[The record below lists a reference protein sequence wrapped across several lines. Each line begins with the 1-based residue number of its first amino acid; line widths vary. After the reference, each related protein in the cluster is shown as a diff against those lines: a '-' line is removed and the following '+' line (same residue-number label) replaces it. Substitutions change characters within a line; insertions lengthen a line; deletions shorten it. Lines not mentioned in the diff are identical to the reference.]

1 MTNSAKKVGKERK
14 DMPKINELNNYIST
28 ITNNFNN
35 TILKIKDIK
44 YHYYLDKLL
53 TTEFNNLKEKDKELI
68 LEELINYYLTE
79 IKNLKSQISLKEISK
94 QVNDIID
101 FFNFHKDDLKD
112 NIDYCSIIEEAED
125 IASDLYSKVTNVNN
139 RNIELPIKITFLKNY
154 CISSNIKNNDIIRVL
169 TWIVLKLSV
178 IYHCLPKQTINC
190 SR

>member
-14 DMPKINELNNYIST
+14 DMQKNNELNNYIST

-125 IASDLYSKVTNVNN
+125 IASDLYSKVTNVND
-139 RNIELPIKITFLKNY
+139 RNIELPIKITFLKSY
-154 CISSNIKNNDIIRVL
+154 CISSNIKDNDIIRVL

-178 IYHCLPKQTINC
+178 IYHCLPKHTINC